1 MNYLAALILGTLV
14 VLALVTM
21 VVAFFNYMKSK

>member
-21 VVAFFNYMKSK
+21 VVAFFDYMKSK

>member
-1 MNYLAALILGTLV
+1 MNYLGAFVLGTLV